1 MTISFIVTTYNIP
14 SDMLLACINSLL
26 GLSLSDQ
33 EREIIVVDDG
43 SEVDVL
49 NPLLEIENK
58 IIYLR
63 QPNKGL
69 SEARNI
75 GLRIA
80 TGDYIQFIDGDDS
93 LLKIPYEHC
102 LDLVRFHNPDMVLFN
117 ATDNKHQKTPFN
129 YNGPMTG
136 TEFMHNNNLK
146 GSACCYIF
154 RRSILGDLRFT
165 PGLLHEDEEFTPLLV
180 LRAERLFCGDC
191 AAYYYRQRPDS
202 ITNRRD
208 TDFLERKL
216 EDVERIIFHLKEVA
230 DHLPRAEKLAMERR
244 VAQLTMDYLYNIIR
258 TTHDKKHLNAA
269 IGRLM
274 KRNLYPLPDKDYSKK
289 YRLFRRLIA
298 TKVGRAMLFMM
309 IH

>member
-49 NPLLEIENK
+49 NPLLEIEDK

-230 DHLPRAEKLAMERR
+230 DHLPRAEKLATERR

-269 IGRLM
+269 IDRLM

>member
-49 NPLLEIENK
+49 NPLLEIEDK

-269 IGRLM
+269 IDRLT

>member
-269 IGRLM
+269 IDRLM